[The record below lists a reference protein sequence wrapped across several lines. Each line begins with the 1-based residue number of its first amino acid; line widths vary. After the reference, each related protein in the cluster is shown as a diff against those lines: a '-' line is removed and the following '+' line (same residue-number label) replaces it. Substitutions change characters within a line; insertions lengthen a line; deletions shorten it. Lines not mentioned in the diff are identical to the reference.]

1 VSPLPRGFPQY
12 PPCPA
17 HPSHFQKAEIVHF
30 HGGRERRAG
39 IGIARPVAA
48 LSHIEQKEEG
58 ILENIGKFKVAKACI
73 YVKKPSDINQ
83 DALKKL
89 MGETISF
96 LKVKY
101 G

>member
-1 VSPLPRGFPQY
+1 VSPEY
-12 PPCPA
+12 PPCAA
-17 HPSHFQKAEIVHF
+17 HLSHFKNADIVHF
-30 HGGRERRAG
+30 HSGRERRAG
-39 IGIARPVAA
+39 IGIARPAAA

-58 ILENIGKFKVAKACI
+58 ILENIGKFKLAKASI
-73 YVKKPSDINQ
+73 YVKKLPHINR
-83 DALKKL
+83 DELKKL

>member
-1 VSPLPRGFPQY
+1 VSPEY
-12 PPCPA
+12 PPCAA
-17 HPSHFQKAEIVHF
+17 HLSHFKNADIVHF
-30 HGGRERRAG
+30 HGVRERRAG

-48 LSHIEQKEEG
+48 HSHIEQKEKG
-58 ILENIGKFKVAKACI
+58 ILENLGRFKVAKACI
-73 YVKKPSDINQ
+73 YVKKLPDINK
-83 DALKKL
+83 DELKKL